1 MGIAMS
7 VYIASLSVISLAI
20 SLGSRDMVEDILAG
34 LLMLFER
41 QIKVGDIVEIDGCRG
56 QVQEIGIRSTKLLCD
71 GNDVRFLS
79 NSGIRSIVNKSMRVS
94 ILTLSVSMVT
104 DQSLEYVEDLMR
116 KNLPEIQKKE
126 NRILGDLTLDGIS
139 SVTGGGKSGIRTV
152 GVRFSCRCQERDQ
165 KAIQD
170 NISRQIFFLCER
182 ENIELR

>member
-20 SLGSRDMVEDILAG
+20 SLGSRDMVEDILSG

-104 DQSLEYVEDLMR
+104 DQSLEYVEDL
-116 KNLPEIQKKE
+116 PEIQKKE